1 MKEAASVE
9 PPEVKTRFATVDDA
23 AFEKLLYEKDA
34 KNTRRGTESALR
46 TFKSYLRE
54 KDITEE
60 FENLPNEELDK
71 ILSKFYTE
79 ARTESGEKYKKSS
92 LVSIRH
98 GINRHLSDADAK
110 DIIHGPDFRQSNKV
124 FSAVTTDLKK
134 EGKGG
139 IDHYPP
145 IEIADLKKLY
155 SYFDCENNIKLQ
167 EKVFVDLML
176 YFGRRGRENIHELKL
191 SDFAAT
197 SDSNCKMYVYMTT
210 DELTKNHRD
219 DENSVSARM
228 YARDGEC

>member
-1 MKEAASVE
+1 MEVQEA
-9 PPEVKTRFATVDDA
+9 
-23 AFEKLLYEKDA
+23 
-34 KNTRRGTESALR
+34 
-46 TFKSYLRE
+46 
-54 KDITEE
+54 
-60 FENLPNEELDK
+60 
-71 ILSKFYTE
+71 
-79 ARTESGEKYKKSS
+79 S

-98 GINRHLSDADAK
+98 GINRHLSDAK
-110 DIIHGPDFRQSNKV
+110 DIIHDPDFRQSDKV

-155 SYFDCENNIKLQ
+155 SYCDCENKIKLQ

-176 YFGRRGRENIHELKL
+176 YFGRGGRGNIHELKL

-197 SDSNCKMYVYMTT
+197 SDSNGKMYVYMTT

-219 DENSVSARM
+219 NENSASARM
-228 YARDGEC
+228 YASQGMVSVKCS